1 MKTVK
6 IERTPTTFFLPA
18 DDIRAAFQCAS
29 TEQARYYLQGV
40 FVDWHDGVTNLVG
53 LDGHVMV
60 TIEAPGA
67 AFVGED
73 CATQEAGFILSTD
86 ATDKAFKAKS
96 SAGDIWVYGDAAT
109 GILQFV
115 AYNAGDIC
123 PRVGV
128 CEFERIDGTFPDWRR
143 VIAKKEVG
151 GSCAFDP
158 KVFQKLVKAS
168 DVIEPKK
175 AVKIWPGAEEGAP
188 MAVEFKASERMSGTL
203 MPYRWSV

>member
-6 IERTPTTFFLPA
+6 IERTATTFFLPA

-29 TEQARYYLQGV
+29 TEQTRYYLRGV
-40 FVDWHDGVTNLVG
+40 FVDWADVAIKLVG
-53 LDGHVMV
+53 LDRHVMV
-60 TIEAPGA
+60 AIEALDA

-73 CATQEAGFILSTD
+73 CATQESGFILSTD
-86 ATDKAFKAKS
+86 VTDKAFKAKS
-96 SAGDIWVYGDAAT
+96 SAGDIWVYGDTAT

-115 AYNAGDIC
+115 AYNAGDTC

-128 CEFERIDGTFPDWRR
+128 CEFEQIDGTFSDWRR

-151 GSCAFDP
+151 GPCAFDP

-175 AVKIWPGAEEGAP
+175 AVKIWPGAEEGAL
-188 MAVEFKASERMSGTL
+188 MAVEFKASDRMSGTL
-203 MPYRWSV
+203 MGYRWNV